1 MTAIGAA
8 RPGPRGVRIGAAVAG
23 TAMVVGLAVGVLL
36 GSVAARTAT
45 APRTDAGGAAAGA
58 VVAPATAGTTALGAY
73 KALTADIARAE
84 RTESRRMRATLGSE
98 LRRMLT
104 AETIGAVYLEKQRLE
119 SSLAVA
125 SANGDH
131 HAMQM
136 IHRQLDRLCGTET
149 VRAYLDFCN

>member
-1 MTAIGAA
+1 MTAIGAT
-8 RPGPRGVRIGAAVAG
+8 RPGPRGIRISAAVAG
-23 TAMVVGLAVGVLL
+23 TAMVVGLAAGVLL
-36 GSVAARTAT
+36 GSLAARTAT
-45 APRTDAGGAAAGA
+45 APRTDVAGPAAGT
-58 VVAPATAGTTALGAY
+58 VVAPATAGTTALAAY

-84 RTESRRMRATLGSE
+84 RGENRRLRVRLGSE
-98 LRRMLT
+98 LNEMLT
-104 AETIGAVYLEKQRLE
+104 AETIGAVYLERQRLE